1 MCHFL
6 NCPLPLA
13 LGRNLGHC
21 VLSSHSKPM
30 TTGQY
35 LVACPALGE
44 REIVSDPYTAADL
57 CYSMHDE
64 SGSYAFVEDWL
75 GWTYMEYGE
84 ETL

>member
-1 MCHFL
+1 MIGTSQT
-6 NCPLPLA
+6 NQ
-13 LGRNLGHC
+13 
-21 VLSSHSKPM
+21 PM